1 MGKVFEDIELTWKG
15 TKYVVPSQHV
25 MRAIARIEDHI
36 TLKELMEGLSNNA
49 PKFSKIASAY
59 ASVLR
64 FSGCPVED
72 QEVYEGMLCGADEK
86 SDQGISV
93 IAQALTGL
101 LNMMMPPNA
110 MRSKLVEVNK
120 SGESE
125 RRPSS
130 PRVEASS
137 SRRRTKQPTA
147 GD

>member
-1 MGKVFEDIELTWKG
+1 MSRVFEDIKLTWKG
-15 TKYVVPSQHV
+15 EEYVVPSQHV

-36 TLKELMEGLSNNA
+36 TLKELMEGMSRGA

-64 FSGCPVED
+64 FCGCAVED
-72 QEVYEGMLCGADEK
+72 QDVYEGMLCGVSEE

-101 LNMMMPPNA
+101 LNMMMPPKA
-110 MRSKLVEVNK
+110 MRSSIVEVK
-120 SGESE
+120 GSGESK

-130 PRVEASS
+130 PGAEASS
-137 SRRRTKQPTA
+137 SRKRTKQPTA